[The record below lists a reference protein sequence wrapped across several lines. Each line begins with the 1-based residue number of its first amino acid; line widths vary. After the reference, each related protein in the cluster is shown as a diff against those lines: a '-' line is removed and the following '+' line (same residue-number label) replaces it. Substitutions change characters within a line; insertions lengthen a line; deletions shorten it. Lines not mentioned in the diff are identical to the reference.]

1 MLCFC
6 YNYVT
11 DSPSGGIEPNVLFSV
26 SLLNCQ
32 ETIFRVWWVNQNFRF
47 YILFHHF
54 FRKIVVAKWKEN
66 VSGKNTFVTRNDK
79 QFRTLLLE
87 SGKGGLRRW
96 VTRNPKQTY
105 NDGEVEPVYKRRVHA
120 ISDDEEEGVKGRL
133 LLPVVRLLV
142 GQMTLDQVL
151 HCQIRHVLPASFLWA
166 KDCKETSLVS
176 QSATSLSARS
186 LPSASKA
193 TNTETGLAKYVANTH
208 CLPHVVCPRPANSH
222 TQCLGIHTNSRTW
235 LSVDKPTEGRRCC
248 DLDPEICQRSV
259 HIHDADH
266 RGDNLS
272 LSSLLHLTKTT
283 IKKIHS
289 R

>member
-1 MLCFC
+1 M
-6 YNYVT
+6 
-11 DSPSGGIEPNVLFSV
+11 
-26 SLLNCQ
+26 
-32 ETIFRVWWVNQNFRF
+32 
-47 YILFHHF
+47 
-54 FRKIVVAKWKEN
+54 
-66 VSGKNTFVTRNDK
+66 
-79 QFRTLLLE
+79 
-87 SGKGGLRRW
+87 
-96 VTRNPKQTY
+96 
-105 NDGEVEPVYKRRVHA
+105 
-120 ISDDEEEGVKGRL
+120 
-133 LLPVVRLLV
+133 
-142 GQMTLDQVL
+142 
-151 HCQIRHVLPASFLWA
+151 
-166 KDCKETSLVS
+166 S

-283 IKKIHS
+283 IKKYTRDRKIKFQHFLTPFNKWPS
-289 R
+289 DLLSSMLTYVVNNKSIFFTTNTVGRSLSFDLTQLHRFISAAAVHRSTVQLKFWRHLL